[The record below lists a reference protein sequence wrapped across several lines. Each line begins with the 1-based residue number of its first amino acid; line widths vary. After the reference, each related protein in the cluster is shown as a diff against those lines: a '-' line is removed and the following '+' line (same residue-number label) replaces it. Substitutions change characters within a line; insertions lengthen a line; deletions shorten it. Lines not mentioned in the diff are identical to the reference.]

1 MIETKDKLIT
11 TAAKL
16 FAEQGYAA
24 TSLRHI
30 IADAGVNLAAVHYHF
45 GSKEELLDAVVH
57 LKADPVNRERIARLD
72 RLEEE
77 SGGAPLSVDDL
88 LRAFLEPTV
97 AVAQQ
102 NPIFVQVMG
111 RIHSEGL
118 MPGIIEKHFRPTAM
132 RFITALRRAV
142 PYLSDEEFVWRVH
155 FMMGALSHTMCGTP
169 AFGPV
174 SADFHTRMRNLIAFL
189 SAGLQAPAENH
200 QERK

>member
-1 MIETKDKLIT
+1 MIHTKEKLIA

-24 TSLRHI
+24 TSLRQI
-30 IADAGVNLAAVHYHF
+30 IAEAGVNLAAVHYHF

-57 LKADPVNRERIARLD
+57 LKADPVNRERMTRLD

-118 MPGIIEKHFRPTAM
+118 MPGIIEKHFR
-132 RFITALRRAV
+132 
-142 PYLSDEEFVWRVH
+142 
-155 FMMGALSHTMCGTP
+155 
-169 AFGPV
+169 
-174 SADFHTRMRNLIAFL
+174 
-189 SAGLQAPAENH
+189 
-200 QERK
+200 